1 MTGNEVT
8 ALEEVRKNV
17 QIILDLL
24 HGDLRTEKP
33 GMVER
38 LRAVE
43 VTCASCRTQ
52 KAYVLKVGF
61 DYLTKAIVYI
71 AACIWGYGYVMK
83 T

>member
-52 KAYVLKVGF
+52 KAYVVKVAF
-61 DYLTKAIVYI
+61 DYFTKGLVYV
-71 AACIWGYGYVMK
+71 AAAIWGYGYFTK
-83 T
+83 